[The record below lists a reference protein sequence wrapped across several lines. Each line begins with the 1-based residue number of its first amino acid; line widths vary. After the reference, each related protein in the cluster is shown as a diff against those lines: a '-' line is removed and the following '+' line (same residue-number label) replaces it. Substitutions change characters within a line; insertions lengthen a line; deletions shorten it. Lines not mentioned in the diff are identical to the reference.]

1 MRFGLIAALA
11 LLAVSAS
18 AQERPPYVA
27 WEMDEKTYNALM
39 ASLQR
44 GVDFERAF
52 PIWQL
57 LVNREQNAM
66 MTARSK
72 AAQDGAAEAATHPAG
87 PDAPPGL
94 VVPPIPSS
102 AAPVPGALLERMK
115 GKP

>member
-1 MRFGLIAALA
+1 MRCGLIAALA

-72 AAQDGAAEAATHPAG
+72 AAQD
-87 PDAPPGL
+87 APPGL